1 MSTGG
6 TDTNGEVDRD
16 DLPESKPMRQSLSR
30 LRTVRCILWGVVFL
44 AGVGLGGYE
53 LWHRI
58 RPDPKPTAQDM
69 ASSIVANFTLST
81 HTGETVS
88 DATYRGRWLLVF
100 FGFTHCPDVCPTGLA
115 TIAQV
120 MDELGPE
127 GEAVQPLFISIDP
140 ERDTP
145 ETMAEFVSAFHPR
158 IVGLTGATEAIAAAA
173 KNFRVYYARVDDA
186 SSPNGYT
193 MEHTASV
200 YLINPEGR
208 FVNPYSYITA
218 SQNIAD
224 DLRRKRQE
232 KE

>member
-1 MSTGG
+1 
-6 TDTNGEVDRD
+6 
-16 DLPESKPMRQSLSR
+16 MRRSLSR
-30 LRTVRCILWGVVFL
+30 LRTVRHILWGVILL
-44 AGVGLGGYE
+44 AGVGLGGFE
-53 LWHRI
+53 LWHRT
-58 RPDPKPTAQDM
+58 RPDPNPTAQEM

-81 HTGETVS
+81 HTGATAS

-145 ETMAEFVSAFHPR
+145 EAMAEFVSAFHPR
-158 IVGLTGATEAIAAAA
+158 IVGLTGATEAVAAAA
-173 KNFRVYYARVDDA
+173 KNFRVYYERVEDA

-193 MEHTASV
+193 MEHTTSI
-200 YLINPEGR
+200 YLIDPEGR
-208 FVNPYSYITA
+208 FVKPYSYSAT
-218 SQNIAD
+218 SEDIAD
-224 DLRRKRQE
+224 SLRRKLKGKGQI
-232 KE
+232 